1 MRYVSPAIAAAFLAT
16 TALAGLNPA
25 LAVDETFETEKGR
38 VQVTTFADGLAN
50 PWGLAFLPDGAMLV
64 TEKSGNLRHVAAD
77 GTVSEPIGGV
87 PEVDS
92 RGQGGLLDVALDPQF
107 AQNRLVYF
115 SFTEPGEGGNSTAV
129 ARGILSPDAGSL
141 SEVQVI
147 FSQKPKLPGTK
158 HFGSRLVFDNQ
169 GYLFIG
175 LGERSERE
183 FRTQAQDLDSH
194 LGKVIRIRPDGSVPE
209 DNPFVERQGALPEI
223 WSYGHRNIQGAAL
236 HPETGV
242 LWVNEHG
249 PRGGDEIN
257 IPEAGKNYGW
267 PVVSYGVEYDGSPVG
282 TGKQQAEGMED
293 PVHHWTPVIGSS
305 GMAFYTGSAFPA
317 WQGSVFNGG
326 LATKDVARLELD
338 GTRVTHEERLFGDLN
353 QRIRAVEQGPDGAL
367 YLLTDQSDGEILRV
381 YPAEG

>member
-1 MRYVSPAIAAAFLAT
+1 MPVHRAWRAVGGAVPYPG
-16 TALAGLNPA
+16 AGP
-25 LAVDETFETEKGR
+25 R
-38 VQVTTFADGLAN
+38 
-50 PWGLAFLPDGAMLV
+50 LP
-64 TEKSGNLRHVAAD
+64 S
-77 GTVSEPIGGV
+77 
-87 PEVDS
+87 
-92 RGQGGLLDVALDPQF
+92 GQGHPDP
-107 AQNRLVYF
+107 
-115 SFTEPGEGGNSTAV
+115 
-129 ARGILSPDAGSL
+129 
-141 SEVQVI
+141 
-147 FSQKPKLPGTK
+147 
-158 HFGSRLVFDNQ
+158 
-169 GYLFIG
+169 
-175 LGERSERE
+175 
-183 FRTQAQDLDSH
+183 
-194 LGKVIRIRPDGSVPE
+194 PDGSVPE
-209 DNPFVERQGALPEI
+209 DNPFVNREGALPEI

-249 PRGGDEIN
+249 PKGGDEIN

-282 TGKQQAEGMED
+282 TGKQQAEGMEE

-338 GTRVTHEERLFGDLN
+338 GNRVTHEERLFKDLN

-367 YLLTDQSDGEILRV
+367 YLLTDHSAGEILRV

>member
-16 TALAGLNPA
+16 TVLAGLNPA